1 MSFHF
6 LISSHLNKNSRRKT
20 TLITHLC
27 QFAVHLG
34 RLAVCSLV
42 VNLVTKCLVV
52 TVVDYDEY
60 ASAGTVTDMSADH

>member
-1 MSFHF
+1 M
-6 LISSHLNKNSRRKT
+6 
-20 TLITHLC
+20 
-27 QFAVHLG
+27 
-34 RLAVCSLV
+34 CSLV